1 MVMEIQYSGLAPT
14 TRTVNLTEEDMAALY
29 DIVADYFI
37 SMIPFIELKSKSV
50 DYMPEKKAIRDFAQ
64 KYGVPFDHPE
74 SLVNFY
80 RAALGRPNEQRNS
93 DPRPKLE
100 IAK

>member
-1 MVMEIQYSGLAPT
+1 MAMEIQYSGLAPT

-29 DIVADYFI
+29 DIVADYFV
-37 SMIPFIELKSKSV
+37 SMIPFLELGSRNME
-50 DYMPEKKAIRDFAQ
+50 YFPEKRAIRDFAQ
-64 KYGVPFDHPE
+64 KYGVPFDHAE
-74 SLVNFY
+74 SLANFY

-93 DPRPKLE
+93 DTRPKLE

>member
-1 MVMEIQYSGLAPT
+1 MEIQYSGLAPT

-29 DIVADYFI
+29 DIVADYFL
-37 SMIPFIELKSKSV
+37 SMIPHLEMRSGNM
-50 DYMPEKKAIRDFAQ
+50 DYMPEKRAIRDFAQ
-64 KYGVPFDHPE
+64 KYGVPSDHPQ
-74 SLVNFY
+74 SLANFY

-93 DPRPKLE
+93 DTRPKLE